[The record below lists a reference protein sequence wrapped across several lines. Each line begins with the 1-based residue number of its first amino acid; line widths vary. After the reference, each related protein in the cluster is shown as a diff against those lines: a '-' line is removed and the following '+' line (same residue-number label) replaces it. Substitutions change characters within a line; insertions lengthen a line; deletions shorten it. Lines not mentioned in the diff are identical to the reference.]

1 MAVLRNR
8 GKWGPSNAVLTHK
21 VVVRYDKDHET
32 PDMEWIDYGLGGLT
46 VRALDVASA
55 GQRDLADLHRELAE
69 RHLLYGYEAEN
80 RFYEIGT
87 PDALSETERF
97 LREEG
102 GSNPKSV

>member
-1 MAVLRNR
+1 
-8 GKWGPSNAVLTHK
+8 
-21 VVVRYDKDHET
+21 VVVRNDKDHET